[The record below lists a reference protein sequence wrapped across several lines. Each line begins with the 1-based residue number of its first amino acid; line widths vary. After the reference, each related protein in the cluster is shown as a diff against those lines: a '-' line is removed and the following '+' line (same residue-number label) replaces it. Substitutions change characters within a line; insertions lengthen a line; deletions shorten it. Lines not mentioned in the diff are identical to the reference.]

1 MALNRLEL
9 SILIPAHVAGARLL
23 RESMNAQP
31 PHRTLRSWVY
41 ETLRERIVAG
51 ELAPGEALVEAQL
64 AQDMGISR
72 SPIRE
77 ALRQLGQDGLV
88 VTQPN
93 SATIVSTV
101 DEFDVDQVF
110 EIRDLLESCLIAH
123 AAIARTDIELAE
135 CDSIL
140 AQMPGV
146 AEAEDLRRY
155 AELDVQF
162 HSALWNMAKRPMVT
176 ETIRPIVNQARR
188 YLSLSSRTLRSDS
201 VDTLLE
207 SYHEHVRMLA
217 AVEDCNVAEAVAATR
232 IHMSSSRKRIL
243 QNMEVGREEA
253 AGKPSHRMIP
263 PLAYTISWTEGE
275 L

>member
-1 MALNRLEL
+1 
-9 SILIPAHVAGARLL
+9 
-23 RESMNAQP
+23 MNSQP

-41 ETLRERIVAG
+41 ETLRERIIAG

-93 SATIVSTV
+93 SATIVSTM
-101 DEFDVDQVF
+101 DEFDIDQVF

-123 AAIARTDIELAE
+123 AAIARTDAELAE
-135 CDSIL
+135 CAIIL

-146 AEAEDLRRY
+146 AETEDVRRY

-162 HSALWNMAKRPMVT
+162 HSALWKMAKRPMVT
-176 ETIRPIVNQARR
+176 ETLLPIANQARR
-188 YLSLSSRTLRSDS
+188 YLSLSSRTLHSES
-201 VDTLLE
+201 ADTLLA
-207 SYHEHVRMLA
+207 SYQEHVSMFA
-217 AVEDCNVAEAVAATR
+217 AIRDCNVAEAVTVTR

-243 QNMEVGREEA
+243 QNMEVRRGESTE
-253 AGKPSHRMIP
+253 KNSHRKVQ
-263 PLAYTISWTEGE
+263 PLAYTITWTEGE

>member
-1 MALNRLEL
+1 
-9 SILIPAHVAGARLL
+9 
-23 RESMNAQP
+23 MNPQP

-51 ELAPGEALVEAQL
+51 ELAPGETLVEAQL

-101 DEFDVDQVF
+101 DEFDIDQVF

-123 AAIARTDIELAE
+123 AAIARTEVELAE
-135 CDSIL
+135 CATIL

-162 HSALWNMAKRPMVT
+162 HSALWKMAKRPMVT

-188 YLSLSSRTLRSDS
+188 YLSLSSRTLGPES
-201 VDTLLE
+201 VDTLLA

-217 AVEDCNVAEAVAATR
+217 AVEDCNVAEAVDATR

-243 QNMEVGREEA
+243 QNMGVRRDEA
-253 AGKPSHRMIP
+253 PGMNSDRMIQ
-263 PLAYTISWTEGE
+263 PLAYTITWKEGR

>member
-1 MALNRLEL
+1 
-9 SILIPAHVAGARLL
+9 
-23 RESMNAQP
+23 MNAQP

-41 ETLRERIVAG
+41 ETLRERIIAG

-93 SATIVSTV
+93 SATIVSTM
-101 DEFDVDQVF
+101 DEFDIDQVF

-123 AAIARTDIELAE
+123 AAIARTDAELAE
-135 CDSIL
+135 CATIL

-146 AEAEDLRRY
+146 AETEDVRRY

-162 HSALWNMAKRPMVT
+162 HSALWKMAKRPMVT
-176 ETIRPIVNQARR
+176 ETLLPIANQARR
-188 YLSLSSRTLRSDS
+188 YLSLSSRTLHSES
-201 VDTLLE
+201 ADTLLA
-207 SYHEHVRMLA
+207 SYQEHVRMFA
-217 AVEDCNVAEAVAATR
+217 AIRDCNVAEAVTVTR

-243 QNMEVGREEA
+243 QNMEVRRRESAEKN
-253 AGKPSHRMIP
+253 GHRKVQ
-263 PLAYTISWTEGE
+263 PLAYTITWTEGE